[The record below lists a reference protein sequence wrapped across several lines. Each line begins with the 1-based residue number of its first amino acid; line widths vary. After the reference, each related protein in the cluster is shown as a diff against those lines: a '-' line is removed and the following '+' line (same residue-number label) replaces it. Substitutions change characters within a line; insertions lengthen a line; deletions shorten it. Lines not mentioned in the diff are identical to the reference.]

1 MSILTQNTE
10 EKSGE
15 STKNT
20 VREPVVR
27 AIRTALE
34 DAEMGR
40 SSGSDG
46 RKLAR
51 TFLLIDLGAAMG
63 YLLGDRGSTS
73 NGTESI
79 AEMVPESTS
88 GAGTEIQIQDQQ
100 SEQSGGRGT
109 LSKLFLLGAV
119 VGIGYVLRTRMGSM
133 DRVVD
138 KATER
143 ARTVSDEAAMRSGE
157 AAGRAETVSQEA
169 AETIEET
176 GERAAERIQEGS
188 EMAADR
194 VEEGGQQAADQM
206 ESAGETVEEAEGQME
221 EKAEEMTKSGEGG
234 EESDEETE
242 E

>member
-1 MSILTQNTE
+1 MSILTQDTE
-10 EKSGE
+10 ETSGE
-15 STKNT
+15 STNRA
-20 VREPVVR
+20 VREPIIR
-27 AIRTALE
+27 AFRMALE
-34 DAEMGR
+34 NTESGR
-40 SSGSDG
+40 SSGSSG
-46 RKLAR
+46 RGLAR
-51 TFLLIDLGAAMG
+51 TFLLIDLGAAIG

-73 NGTESI
+73 NGTDSI
-79 AEMVPESTS
+79 AEMVSEPAS
-88 GAGTEIQIQDQQ
+88 GAGTEIQIEDQ
-100 SEQSGGRGT
+100 QSGGRST

-138 KATER
+138 RATER

-157 AAGRAETVSQEA
+157 AAGRTETTAQEA

-176 GERAAERIQEGS
+176 GDRAAERIQEGS

-206 ESAGETVEEAEGQME
+206 ESAGESVEEVEGQME
-221 EKAEEMTKSGEGG
+221 AKADEMTEGG
-234 EESDEETE
+234 EGSDEGE